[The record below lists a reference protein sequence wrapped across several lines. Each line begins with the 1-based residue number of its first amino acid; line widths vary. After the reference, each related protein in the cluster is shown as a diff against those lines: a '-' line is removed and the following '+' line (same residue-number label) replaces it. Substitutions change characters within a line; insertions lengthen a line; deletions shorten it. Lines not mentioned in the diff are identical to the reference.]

1 MDEGQRAKKMKLDP
15 DVDVSSPAGK
25 EEDEEAEE
33 EEEEHVTRPN
43 VVENAVEDK
52 GHGRLP
58 LCTGFI
64 NAPPSPTTVTLSSHS
79 GLEAISALEKALA
92 DNPVWSIKVGD
103 CLITAGT
110 DYAKN
115 LLLASMAKCLDN

>member
-1 MDEGQRAKKMKLDP
+1 MDEGQRAKKMKL
-15 DVDVSSPAGK
+15 DVSSPAGK

-33 EEEEHVTRPN
+33 EEEEEVTRPN

-52 GHGRLP
+52 GHDKG
-58 LCTGFI
+58 

-92 DNPVWSIKVGD
+92 ENPVWSIKVGD

-110 DYAKN
+110 DYAKK
-115 LLLASMAKCLDN
+115 LLLASMAKCLDD